1 MDISTFYTIAYS
13 RIYKAM
19 LKTYGHEQE
28 CKVNDCHSKAKEFAY
43 RAAGM
48 SEALTILRD
57 LNREVCEQHLDE
69 LIKEKEMLTNA

>member
-1 MDISTFYTIAYS
+1 MNTSTFYTIAYS

-19 LKTYGHEQE
+19 LKAYGYEQE
-28 CKVNDCHSKAKEFAY
+28 CQVNNCRNKAKEFAY

-48 SEALTILRD
+48 SEALNILRE
-57 LNREVCEQHLDE
+57 LNKEVCKQHLDE